1 MNIQEAIVEFAKRER
16 EEAEKAKENERNIAS
31 IDPESYIAKEI
42 KYQTTL
48 LHAISEEVYQIK
60 KAIEKNEEQS
70 PSSRKNLSSLNLNG
84 EDIKASCKR
93 WNLGMIN
100 NENRR

>member
-60 KAIEKNEEQS
+60 K
-70 PSSRKNLSSLNLNG
+70 
-84 EDIKASCKR
+84 DIKASCKR

>member
-31 IDPESYIAKEI
+31 RDPESYIAKEI
-42 KYQTTL
+42 KYQTAL

-60 KAIEKNEEQS
+60 KAIEKNEG
-70 PSSRKNLSSLNLNG
+70 LCSSLRKKFV
-84 EDIKASCKR
+84 IFKSKR
-93 WNLGMIN
+93 WRHKGIVQTL
-100 NENRR
+100 ESWDD

>member
-1 MNIQEAIVEFAKRER
+1 MLNKTNKSEVREMNIREAIVEFAKRER

-42 KYQTTL
+42 KYQTAL
-48 LHAISEEVYQIK
+48 LHEISEEVYQIK

-70 PSSRKNLSSLNLNG
+70 PSSRKKFFIFKS
-84 EDIKASCKR
+84 KR
-93 WNLGMIN
+93 
-100 NENRR
+100 